1 MYYLRLIKS
10 FMQVSIQAELAYRA
24 NFFISLLHSLLNLG
38 TGVLGL
44 VVLFSQVSAIHGW
57 DFSATLALLGAYLV
71 LGALRDMFIGP
82 SLDALA
88 GLDGEV
94 WTGRLDFTLLRPVN
108 AQFVASFHQ
117 WRLLPVVDLLLGA
130 GIVGVAISR
139 MSQALTFWHMITFL
153 RRALCQPG
161 GALCP
166 SPGFLR
172 PGLLERR
179 LPLYLGLRRSFSTG
193 PLPGR
198 IVPGLD
204 TLLAHLD
211 HTRWHHDHY
220 SSAGVKRQF
229 IHHHPPRC
237 RNSCSRAAH
246 WCHYHLSGG
255 AEALHER
262 VELSPITV
270 SAPCGT

>member
-10 FMQVSIQAELAYRA
+10 FMRVSIQAELAYRA

-44 VVLFSQVSAIHGW
+44 VVLFNQVSAIHGW
-57 DFSATLALLGAYLV
+57 DFSATLARLGAYLV
-71 LGALRDMFIGP
+71 LGALRDIFIGP

-139 MSQALTFWHMITFL
+139 MNQALTSWHMITFL
-153 RRALCQPG
+153 VALCVSLVVLY
-161 GALCP
+161 ALLLAFAGLVFW
-166 SPGFLR
+166 SAGFLFTWIFDGLFQLAR
-172 PGLLERR
+172 YPVGLYPGWTRFLLTWIIPVGIMTTIPAQA
-179 LPLYLGLRRSFSTG
+179 LSGNLSITTFLGAVILALALLTGATAIFQVGLRRYTS
-193 PLPGR
+193 
-198 IVPGLD
+198 
-204 TLLAHLD
+204 A
-211 HTRWHHDHY
+211 
-220 SSAGVKRQF
+220 SS
-229 IHHHPPRC
+229 
-237 RNSCSRAAH
+237 
-246 WCHYHLSGG
+246 
-255 AEALHER
+255 
-262 VELSPITV
+262 
-270 SAPCGT
+270 

>member
-10 FMQVSIQAELAYRA
+10 FMRVSIQAELAYRA

-108 AQFVASFHQ
+108 VQFVASFHQ

-139 MSQALTFWHMITFL
+139 MNQALTPWHMITFL
-153 RRALCQPG
+153 VALCVSLVVLY
-161 GALCP
+161 ALLLFFAGLVFW
-166 SPGFLR
+166 SAGFLFTWVFDGLFQLAR
-172 PGLLERR
+172 YPVGLYPGWTRFLLTWIIPVGIMTTIPAQA
-179 LPLYLGLRRSFSTG
+179 LSGNLSITTLLGAVILALALLTGATIIFQVGLRRYTS
-193 PLPGR
+193 
-198 IVPGLD
+198 
-204 TLLAHLD
+204 A
-211 HTRWHHDHY
+211 
-220 SSAGVKRQF
+220 SS
-229 IHHHPPRC
+229 
-237 RNSCSRAAH
+237 
-246 WCHYHLSGG
+246 
-255 AEALHER
+255 
-262 VELSPITV
+262 
-270 SAPCGT
+270 

>member
-139 MSQALTFWHMITFL
+139 TGQALTSWHMITFL
-153 RRALCQPG
+153 VALCVSLVVLY
-161 GALCP
+161 ALLLAF
-166 SPGFLR
+166 SGLVFWSAGFLFTWVFDGLFQLAR
-172 PGLLERR
+172 YPVGLYPGWTRFLLTWIIPVGIMTTIPAQA
-179 LPLYLGLRRSFSTG
+179 LNGNLSITTLLGAVILALVLLTGATAIFQTGLRRYTS
-193 PLPGR
+193 
-198 IVPGLD
+198 
-204 TLLAHLD
+204 A
-211 HTRWHHDHY
+211 
-220 SSAGVKRQF
+220 SS
-229 IHHHPPRC
+229 
-237 RNSCSRAAH
+237 
-246 WCHYHLSGG
+246 
-255 AEALHER
+255 
-262 VELSPITV
+262 
-270 SAPCGT
+270 